1 MVQEDAGPQRSATI
15 SSGWSVTFE
24 TDKITGTVDQVY
36 MTGNYSGVDSPSRR
50 RCKGSINF
58 KAFNFK
64 NNDAQGDVKGYGL
77 RVAGYGLRV
86 FRFRILDLGFRIEKL
101 ERVSSALQAL
111 LILFF

>member
-1 MVQEDAGPQRSATI
+1 MQIPMVQEDAGPQRSATI

-64 NNDAQGDVKGYGL
+64 NNNAQGDVKMLVSGSWFL
-77 RVAGYGLRV
+77 VAGHW
-86 FRFRILDLGFRIEKL
+86 
-101 ERVSSALQAL
+101 L
-111 LILFF
+111 LVAGNWSLVTCHW

>member
-36 MTGNYSGVDSPSRR
+36 MNGNYSGVDSPSRR

-64 NNDAQGDVKGYGL
+64 NNDAQGDVKML
-77 RVAGYGLRV
+77 VSVCRFLV
-86 FRFRILDLGFRIEKL
+86 FRFRIENL
-101 ERVSSALQAL
+101 ERLSSALQAL

>member
-1 MVQEDAGPQRSATI
+1 MVQEDAGPQRSATM

-36 MTGNYSGVDSPSRR
+36 MTGNYSGVDPPSRR

-64 NNDAQGDVKGYGL
+64 NNYAQGDVKMLVSGSWL
-77 RVAGYGLRV
+77 LVAGYW
-86 FRFRILDLGFRIEKL
+86 
-101 ERVSSALQAL
+101 L
-111 LILFF
+111 LAEVLKFGVPSNQ

>member
-64 NNDAQGDVKGYGL
+64 NNNAQGDVKMLVSGSWFL
-77 RVAGYGLRV
+77 VAGHW
-86 FRFRILDLGFRIEKL
+86 
-101 ERVSSALQAL
+101 L
-111 LILFF
+111 LVPGSWFPVGTEVDPT